1 MKEFFSFDPK
11 LLFYGFAIIFF
22 ASYGQT
28 FFISIFNSEIRN
40 FYLLSDGEFG
50 LIYSLGTLTSS
61 IILVVFAKLIDY
73 LDLRLYSFIICLGLA
88 LACLGIYISY
98 NSIFFLFFVV
108 FCLRFFG
115 QGAMAHAGE
124 TTMARYFG
132 ANRGKAISVGTIG
145 GQVGVMFL
153 PIIVVTLINLI
164 GWQHVWLV
172 ASLSILIFFL
182 PLIFIVLH
190 DQNLRHSNFNKSN
203 QNSEQYKLRT
213 RDVIFDKKFYIYLP
227 LSVTATFISTGLMFH
242 QIFIINQKGWTLDM
256 LANGYIFLGIF
267 SIIGLIMGGPIID
280 KFDTKKMNVLTLFP
294 LLISL
299 FILLLFDSYFYMF
312 LYLSLLGINW
322 GITIPFI
329 GSLWA
334 ELYGLTSLGT
344 VKALLHACSVFASA
358 LSPLIFG
365 YLIDLGFGILTF
377 CMISFTLIFI
387 STFLAILYR
396 NTNEY

>member
-1 MKEFFSFDPK
+1 
-11 LLFYGFAIIFF
+11 
-22 ASYGQT
+22 
-28 FFISIFNSEIRN
+28 
-40 FYLLSDGEFG
+40 
-50 LIYSLGTLTSS
+50 
-61 IILVVFAKLIDY
+61 
-73 LDLRLYSFIICLGLA
+73 
-88 LACLGIYISY
+88 
-98 NSIFFLFFVV
+98 
-108 FCLRFFG
+108 
-115 QGAMAHAGE
+115 MAHAGE

-153 PIIVVTLINLI
+153 PIITVTLINLI

-172 ASLSILIFFL
+172 ASLSVLIFFL

-203 QNSEQYKLRT
+203 QNSEQNKLKT

-267 SIIGLIMGGPIID
+267 SIIGLIIGGPIID